1 MTVPIKTISTAIA
14 GVGLSG
20 GLGYLYLY
28 NKRTQEQSKS
38 LNTSATLQQNQK
50 PQFYDPRPFKQL
62 TSEEIDSRLRAGQF
76 VNKSPIQRVKA
87 IYTTRM
93 ASNNPVE
100 DNYSINT
107 IDGDKLMAGVYD
119 GRGNSFIL
127 SCFYTA
133 TIVSVI
139 YLHNLYI
146 KMSNERQNIHVKQ

>member
-20 GLGYLYLY
+20 GLGYLYL
-28 NKRTQEQSKS
+28 NSKRTQEQTKS
-38 LNTSATLQQNQK
+38 FNTGATIQRNQK

-62 TSEEIDSRLRAGQF
+62 TSEEIDSRLRAGQI
-76 VNKSPIQRVKA
+76 VNKSSIQRVKA

-107 IDGDKLMAGVYD
+107 IDGNKLIAGVYD
-119 GRGNSFIL
+119 GRVNPFIL

-133 TIVSVI
+133 TITSVF
-139 YLHNLYI
+139 YLHKLYI
-146 KMSNERQNIHVKQ
+146 KLSNEKHISNNKM